1 MAVITSLGVPDAAG
15 NTTTI
20 MPKLAYRFRVTFI
33 GEAFSATP
41 TRSVVA
47 ASRPSLQHDQ
57 IPIDAYNSRIY
68 LAGKHQWGDVQI
80 TLRDDV
86 DSQVIREINNQLNR
100 QVDHA
105 AQSAPRAG
113 AAYKFQT
120 VVETLDG
127 GNPDP
132 GILDR
137 YELAGCYIS
146 SVSYGDLNY
155 GASDQ
160 ITISIGIRY
169 DNAEIYDAAGNAT
182 LSGIEQDQTLSN
194 ASGAGTPA

>member
-1 MAVITSLGVPDAAG
+1 MAVITSLGVPDTAG

-41 TRSVVA
+41 TRSVMS
-47 ASRPSLQHDQ
+47 ASRPALQHDQ

-68 LAGKHQWGDVQI
+68 VAGKHEWADVNI
-80 TLRDDV
+80 VLRDDV
-86 DSQVIREINNQLNR
+86 DSAVIRELNTQLNR
-100 QVDHA
+100 QIDHA
-105 AQSAPRAG
+105 NQSAPRAG

-120 VVETLDG
+120 VIETLDG
-127 GNPDP
+127 GNPNP
-132 GILDR
+132 GVLDK

-146 SVSYGDLNY
+146 NISYGDMNY

-160 ITISIGIRY
+160 VTVNISLRY
-169 DNAEIYDAAGNAT
+169 DNCEIYDAAGNAT
-182 LSGIEQDQTLSN
+182 LTGIEQDQTLSN
-194 ASGAGTPA
+194 ASGAGTQR